1 MLPLRL
7 LPATVD
13 IFPAGVLLLAVH
25 HRIEQSIP
33 HNAHEAQ
40 TAPSEPAHLA
50 PEVPL
55 FRVLHLYEAE
65 PPDPAAVLIHRL
77 AHVACRSLSGAT
89 RISPQTP
96 ADSFPVHQYLPCVYP
111 KAPAS

>member
-25 HRIEQSIP
+25 RRIEQSIP
-33 HNAHEAQ
+33 HNEHEAQ
-40 TAPSEPAHLA
+40 TIPSEPAHLA

-65 PPDPAAVLIHRL
+65 LPDLTVVLNHPLDHEGSQSPFEAPKISHRSPVGSFQ
-77 AHVACRSLSGAT
+77 AH
-89 RISPQTP
+89 
-96 ADSFPVHQYLPCVYP
+96 
-111 KAPAS
+111 